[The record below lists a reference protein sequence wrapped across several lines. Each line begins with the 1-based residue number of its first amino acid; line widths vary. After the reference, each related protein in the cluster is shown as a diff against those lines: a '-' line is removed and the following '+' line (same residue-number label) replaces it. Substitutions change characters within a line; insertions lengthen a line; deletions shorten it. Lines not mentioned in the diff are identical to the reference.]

1 MKKNVTYI
9 SSATVLAVLEA
20 SGLPIVEKAGWLKV
34 CGASGRR
41 LYVPKTKSVGRIDL
55 VGLSDGPG
63 RRALGGESFGSVT
76 HQLDFSA
83 PEADILSALDAA
95 LLDLA
100 TLEAAAPKVR
110 TQRVKAPKVPVAAP
124 TRAERKEANIAR
136 LSLLKRVAQEK
147 GMAVSPDAPLFA
159 ALAADEEPDTE
170 VQELGAALDTD
181 LQG

>member
-20 SGLPIVEKAGWLKV
+20 SGLPIVEKASWLKV

-63 RRALGGESFGSVT
+63 RRAAEGASASVT